1 MFAGHLSHRPH
12 FITSSCT
19 ALKAG
24 LNPVLFLLLQSE
36 RLLTAVV
43 SQGMPTIPT
52 FVVADQGEKNVK
64 KLNDGKKSLLKVLEK
79 KFPDIERLYSV
90 TNSQVQWESKYWR
103 LLKNLLVARKNSKF
117 RLLVRDRD
125 RIEPE
130 GRGKNQLS
138 GNIHKNREDGQ
149 NALPPCL

>member
-1 MFAGHLSHRPH
+1 MQTHALTGQNTKHLSHRPH
-12 FITSSCT
+12 FITSSC
-19 ALKAG
+19 AFIEAG

-90 TNSQVQWESKYWR
+90 TNSQVQWQSKYWT
-103 LLKNLLVARKNSKF
+103 V
-117 RLLVRDRD
+117 
-125 RIEPE
+125 
-130 GRGKNQLS
+130 
-138 GNIHKNREDGQ
+138 
-149 NALPPCL
+149 